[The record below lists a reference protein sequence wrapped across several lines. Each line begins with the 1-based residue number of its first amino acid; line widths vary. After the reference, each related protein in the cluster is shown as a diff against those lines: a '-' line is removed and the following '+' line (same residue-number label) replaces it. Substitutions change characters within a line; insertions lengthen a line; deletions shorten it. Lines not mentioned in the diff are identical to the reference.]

1 MFLCGHLRPHKN
13 TTYPHLLSRYV
24 KKDYSMRSDLDFINL
39 GDRSYLGTRS
49 TWLGQSTNKP
59 EQIADRLIP

>member
-1 MFLCGHLRPHKN
+1 
-13 TTYPHLLSRYV
+13 
-24 KKDYSMRSDLDFINL
+24 MRSDLDFINL

-59 EQIADRLIP
+59 EQIADRLIQEYPTIKCYNFAKDN